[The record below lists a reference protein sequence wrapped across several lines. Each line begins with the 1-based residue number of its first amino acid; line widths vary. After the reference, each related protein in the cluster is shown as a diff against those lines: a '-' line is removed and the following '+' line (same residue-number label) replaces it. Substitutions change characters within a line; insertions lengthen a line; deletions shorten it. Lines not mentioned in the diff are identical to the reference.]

1 MNLFDAS
8 ALLSFLQD
16 EDGSDVVQRE
26 QAVGGACSAANW
38 SETALRLHAR
48 NSDWSLA
55 RALLLSY
62 RCAWSRCA
70 LRTLPRCRA
79 VAKGAGAVAGRS
91 AVPGD
96 SRAPRR
102 DGFGRPTRRGAAR
115 RRSGRSAELPCTSS
129 WRGPDSSRQMQG
141 DERWLGCFYC

>member
-70 LRTLPRCRA
+70 LRTLPRCRSS
-79 VAKGAGAVAGRS
+79 AKGAGAVAGRS

-102 DGFGRPTRRGAAR
+102 DGLDGRLGVGQLVDDPADPLNSRA
-115 RRSGRSAELPCTSS
+115 PSS
-129 WRGPDSSRQMQG
+129 WRGPDSSRRMQG